1 MLRGALAAALTPL
14 RDAGEALDEEVIAP
28 YVDFLLAGGLDGLLA
43 LGSTGEGFLLPV
55 EQRMRAAQL
64 FVEAANG
71 RLPVAVHCGAQSTW
85 DTVELAAHAADVGAD
100 AVAVMAP
107 PYFTLDETAL
117 LSHFGAAARACAPT
131 PFYVYEFAAR
141 SGYAVPIPVIE
152 RLRGAAANFR
162 GLKVSDTPWERF
174 APYLIEGL
182 DVFVGPEALLPQG
195 LAAGAAGA
203 VSALASGSTG
213 KAMGGVRQQF
223 SSAAEVRL
231 AQESIAFFEELGAA
245 WFQQVGYLFLA
256 TTAAGLAELEERRE
270 LQAELGV
277 PVERVDPGFVR
288 GLAADDVV
296 GAVFCPTD
304 GGADPPTLPREAV
317 RRAAE
322 LGVEVRERTDA
333 RELERD
339 VLVIAAGA
347 YSGEF
352 GVELPIRPL
361 ARQLLETEPIEGLP
375 DDLPM
380 VIEAESGFHFRRR
393 DDCLRIAMADDEPR
407 WGFEE
412 TVDESVFEDRL
423 ARLAQRYP
431 PAAGTAIARAW
442 AGLYDMT
449 PDAHPII
456 GPVGDGLYAACGFS
470 GHGFMQSP
478 AVGRAVAEELLRG
491 ESEIDLAS
499 YRLERFEDGT
509 AL

>member
-1 MLRGALAAALTPL
+1 MARIVVAGSGSVGAC
-14 RDAGEALDEEVIAP
+14 IA
-28 YVDFLLAGGLDGLLA
+28 YHLA
-43 LGSTGEGFLLPV
+43 LLGARDVVLAE
-55 EQRMRAAQL
+55 RA
-64 FVEAANG
+64 E
-71 RLPVAVHCGAQSTW
+71 
-85 DTVELAAHAADVGAD
+85 
-100 AVAVMAP
+100 
-107 PYFTLDETAL
+107 
-117 LSHFGAAARACAPT
+117 
-131 PFYVYEFAAR
+131 
-141 SGYAVPIPVIE
+141 I
-152 RLRGAAANFR
+152 
-162 GLKVSDTPWERF
+162 
-174 APYLIEGL
+174 
-182 DVFVGPEALLPQG
+182 
-195 LAAGAAGA
+195 
-203 VSALASGSTG
+203 ASGSTG

-304 GGADPPTLPREAV
+304 GVADPPALTREVV

-393 DDCLRIAMADDEPR
+393 DDCLRIAMADAVPR
-407 WGFEE
+407 WGFQE
-412 TVDESVFEDRL
+412 TVDEAVFADRVD
-423 ARLAQRYP
+423 RLAQRYP
-431 PAAGTAIARAW
+431 PAAGTRIARAW

-456 GPVGDGLYAACGFS
+456 GPLRDDVYVAAGFS

-478 AVGRAVAEELLRG
+478 AVGRAVAEELLG
-491 ESEIDLAS
+491 LTPTFDLTP
-499 YRLERFEDGT
+499 YRLERFAGDEVFPEE
-509 AL
+509 LVL